1 MRSKPETPTGRLQHV
16 TGIAMKRTAD
26 VTRGVGVERTKRP
39 KNWVLGH
46 WVLRRAESGWSL
58 SRRSRTGVCVSWR
71 PHEDLLQG
79 QACSAR
85 QMQWEGLLRS
95 GRRTDLWI

>member
-26 VTRGVGVERTKRP
+26 VIRGVGVERTKRP

-58 SRRSRTGVCVSWR
+58 RRQARMGVCVSWK
-71 PHEDLLQG
+71 PHEGTGVLSPSD
-79 QACSAR
+79 A
-85 QMQWEGLLRS
+85 M
-95 GRRTDLWI
+95 GRAPKIRTED